1 MQLITSLEKMHSL
14 CIDLR
19 QKPFN
24 VGLVPT
30 MGALH
35 DGHKSLIER
44 SIEDNEVTVVSIF
57 LNSAQF
63 NSAADLSNYP
73 RTIEDDSKLC
83 DSLDVDFVFAPNADQ
98 IYPPGYSTWLNVD
111 GVSDKLCGI
120 GRPDHFRGVS
130 TVVMK
135 LLMICHPNFAYFG
148 EKDYQQFL
156 IIRRMCSDL
165 LLDTKIVPCP
175 IIREKDGLA
184 LSSRNVHLNQEERKI
199 AVLII
204 EAMKKVEESIYEG
217 EVDCPVLIQKARDIL
232 TDPNLEIEYIDI
244 VESQALESLHKIKDF
259 ARIMIA
265 VKIGSVRLIDNLSL
279 EF

>member
-1 MQLITSLEKMHSL
+1 MQLISSLEKMHSL
-14 CIDLR
+14 CRDLR

-44 SIEDNEVTVVSIF
+44 SIEENEITVVSIF

-63 NSAADLSNYP
+63 NSTADLSNYP

-83 DSLDVDFVFAPNADQ
+83 DSLDVDFLFVPNADQ
-98 IYPPGYSTWLNVD
+98 IYPPGYSTWINIE
-111 GVSDKLCGI
+111 GVSDKLCGA
-120 GRPDHFRGVS
+120 GRPGHFKGVS

-135 LLMICHPNFAYFG
+135 LLMICHPDFAYFG
-148 EKDYQQFL
+148 EKDYQQLL
-156 IIRRMCSDL
+156 IVRRMCSDL

-204 EAMKKVEESIYEG
+204 EAMKKVEESVYEG
-217 EVDCPVLIQKARDIL
+217 EVDCIALIKKAKDIL
-232 TDPNLEIEYIDI
+232 TNPNLEIEYIDI
-244 VESQALESLHKIKDF
+244 VESQALESIHKIKSV